1 MITSNYPPQKNNKQM
16 KQTVKTYVGLAVSLP
31 FAVVGGAL
39 LIVGAVCNVIASM
52 ALGQPQNARDYM
64 DVMKS

>member
-1 MITSNYPPQKNNKQM
+1 M

-39 LIVGAVCNVIASM
+39 LIVGAVCNV
-52 ALGQPQNARDYM
+52 ARLHGRNEELNTY
-64 DVMKS
+64 

>member
-1 MITSNYPPQKNNKQM
+1 M

-31 FAVVGGAL
+31 FAEVGGAL

>member
-1 MITSNYPPQKNNKQM
+1 M
-16 KQTVKTYVGLAVSLP
+16 KQTVKTYVGLAASLP

-52 ALGQPQNARDYM
+52 ALGQPKNARDYM